1 MGAEGLEF
9 SWCWQ
14 RQPTGCTA
22 TEFSSLCRILSTA
35 SLDQNS
41 KDSWSWA
48 FTNNGLFTVKKLNS
62 IIDEQT
68 MGSTSQLATLHHKL
82 IPKKVEVFIWR
93 MQHKCLPVKMELDK
107 REIDLHSVRCPVC
120 DDDLE
125 SLEHALVSC
134 KYALEI
140 LDQIHKWWNIHNTG
154 PFTLVDLI
162 SNNCPVLSTS
172 LDVWQALKWIGLYCI
187 WKNRNHKV
195 FKGKPWNT
203 PMIFNEIQ
211 SLSYLWIANR
221 VRGKTFEWLTW
232 ISNPSSYLC

>member
-14 RQPTGCTA
+14 RQPKGRTA
-22 TEFSSLCRILSTA
+22 TELSSLCRLLSTA
-35 SLDQNS
+35 SLDHNL
-41 KDSWSWA
+41 KDSWTWA
-48 FTNNGLFTVKKLNS
+48 FSNNGLFTVKLLNS

-68 MGSTSQLATLHHKL
+68 MDSTSQLATLRNNL
-82 IPKKVEVFIWR
+82 IPKKVEVFILR
-93 MQHKCLPVKMELDK
+93 TQHKRLPVKTELDK
-107 REIDLHSVRCPVC
+107 RGIDLHSVRCPVC

-125 SLEHALVSC
+125 SLEHALITC
-134 KYALEI
+134 KYASEI
-140 LDQIHKWWNIHNTG
+140 WDRIHKWWSIRNTG
-154 PFTLVDLI
+154 PYTLVDLT
-162 SNNCPVLSTS
+162 SNNCPVPSS
-172 LDVWQALKWIGLYCI
+172 SPDVWQALKWIGLYCI

-221 VRGKTFEWLTW
+221 VRGL
-232 ISNPSSYLC
+232 LA